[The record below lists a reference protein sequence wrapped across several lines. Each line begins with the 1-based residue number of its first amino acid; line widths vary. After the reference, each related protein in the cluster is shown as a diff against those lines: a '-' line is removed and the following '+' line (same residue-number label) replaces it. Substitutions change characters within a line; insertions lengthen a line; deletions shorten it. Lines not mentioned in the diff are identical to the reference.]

1 VFVLNRRSR
10 RIFDVSGHQAL
21 RYLCD
26 LLLKSFQ
33 EILLG
38 VWSFAACRRTPAWHL
53 SLDPCYLSLDILPPC
68 PKDRPVIFPMKTELF
83 RVMVTAF
90 LACLFTG
97 CASTSDVVA
106 LKSEIA
112 DLKKEI
118 KSLNSSIGE
127 RDDRMDKLEGN
138 VNEHD
143 ARIEQLEVIAG
154 KKNEAEYPRELI
166 MAKFE
171 QIDSKLSLKVGS
183 DKFDDLERR
192 VESLGSDLGLK
203 ADAKKITELE
213 AQIDDLKR
221 RIDAIKQ

>member
-1 VFVLNRRSR
+1 MR
-10 RIFDVSGHQAL
+10 L
-21 RYLCD
+21 RPFC
-26 LLLKSFQ
+26 
-33 EILLG
+33 
-38 VWSFAACRRTPAWHL
+38 L
-53 SLDPCYLSLDILPPC
+53 S
-68 PKDRPVIFPMKTELF
+68 VIFPMKTELF
-83 RVMVTAF
+83 RLVVTAS

-97 CASTSDVVA
+97 CASKSDVAA
-106 LKSEIA
+106 LNSEIA

-118 KSLNSSIGE
+118 KSLNSSISE
-127 RDDRMDKLEGN
+127 RDVRLDKLDGN

-154 KKNEAEYPRELI
+154 KKSEAEYPREQI
-166 MAKFE
+166 MVKFD

-192 VESLGSDLGLK
+192 VESMASDLGLK
-203 ADAKKITELE
+203 ADSKKIADLE